1 MKVACI
7 YRLLFRYILSLFKH
21 ESGLFFRILFRCI
34 FIFTFQTWKSLVLPV
49 PLDILRYNLNVK
61 VAWSSGYS
69 LEKFRC
75 ILNVKETCS
84 AVSLQTGEKANALF
98 SSPNSQFFGYDVDDV
113 HRTSGHLVGRT
124 PRLEDGVRRPLGRCQ
139 NRGKFAG
146 VLTVNKSVI

>member
-1 MKVACI
+1 MYFYI
-7 YRLLFRYILSLFKH
+7 YISNV
-21 ESGLFFRILFRCI
+21 E
-34 FIFTFQTWKSLVLPV
+34 V
-49 PLDILRYNLNVK
+49 PCSAGSSSDSLRYNLNVK

-69 LEKFRC
+69 SENFRY

-139 NRGKFAG
+139 KRGKFAG
-146 VLTVNKSVI
+146 VLTVNKSVTKK